1 MVCNYP
7 NQSKSI
13 SNVPETCAEVTAG
26 GRRGQTKQNKQHRK
40 SPAVHKI
47 LSGLLEVAVAADAG
61 KEREGYAFTLPID
74 GKNTVRLFSSELEF
88 ICTLCYYFLFSL

>member
-26 GRRGQTKQNKQHRK
+26 GQRGQTKQNKERRK
-40 SPAVHKI
+40 SPAVDKI
-47 LSGLLEVAVAADAG
+47 LSRYWKSLLLQMQV
-61 KEREGYAFTLPID
+61 RCICLPIQ
-74 GKNTVRLFSSELEF
+74 
-88 ICTLCYYFLFSL
+88 